1 MSVRK
6 ERFCDFMKEE
16 KPDYMGNIPK
26 PTEQCT
32 NPASGTCFFCK
43 RDYCREHG
51 GSTLHGVALGLS
63 GFKQDF
69 GKVLP
74 CCQKCEG
81 QLPYNPDAVVLKHFE
96 RCWLAIK
103 RNIRA
108 EIKSARTTAEAA
120 REKRRARAAKLEP
133 KAEGPE
139 AVAEAADAK
148 PEVNKEMAPIED
160 QIDEV
165 FSSLSPREQRVL
177 QLRFGL
183 EDGRGRNLEEVGKEF
198 GVTRER
204 IRQIEAKALR
214 KLRHPSRSRKL
225 KDYLDEEK
233 PHDQWTPVDKL
244 LRAIFGERIV

>member
-6 ERFCDFMKEE
+6 ERFCDFMIEG
-16 KPDYMGNIPK
+16 KPDYLGDIPK
-26 PTEQCT
+26 PTEQCA
-32 NPASGTCFFCK
+32 NRAIGICFFCK

-51 GSTLHGVALGLS
+51 ATYNEVKLFLE
-63 GFKQDF
+63 GFKQGFRKD
-69 GKVLP
+69 LP
-74 CCQKCEG
+74 CCKKCEG
-81 QLPYNPDAVVLKHFE
+81 RLPYNPDAVVLKHFE

-108 EIKSARTTAEAA
+108 EIKSARTRAEAA

-148 PEVNKEMAPIED
+148 PEVNKEMPTIED

-165 FSSLSPREQRVL
+165 LSNLSPREQRVL

-214 KLRHPSRSRKL
+214 KLRHPSQSRKL
-225 KDYLDEEK
+225 KGYLDEEK
-233 PHDQWTPVDKL
+233 PHDQRAPVDKL
-244 LRAIFGERIV
+244 LRAIFGE